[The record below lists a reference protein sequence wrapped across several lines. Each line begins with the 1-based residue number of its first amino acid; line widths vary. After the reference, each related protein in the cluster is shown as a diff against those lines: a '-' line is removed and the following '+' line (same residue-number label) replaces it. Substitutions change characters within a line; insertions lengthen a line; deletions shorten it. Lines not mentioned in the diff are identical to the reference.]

1 MSRNSL
7 ARRALQRAARILRAG
22 ALYLPTRALGT
33 VTGVVTG
40 ERLAALTFDDGPD
53 PESTPQLLDTLE
65 RYGARA
71 TFFVVGEAAQRHAD
85 LLRRMFEAGHALGN
99 HSWNHPSFPVIGS
112 AERRRQIAACE
123 AAIGPYSSRL
133 LRPPYANQNL
143 ATMVD
148 VRRMGFT
155 TIAYDV
161 TGTDWR
167 DDPAEVVYE
176 RLVRG
181 LRPGSILL
189 LHDSLFIAEEAR
201 YRSRQS
207 TLEAV
212 SMLLERHSCAYRFVT
227 VPELLRAG
235 RPIRTWWYQPGD
247 AAYLNTLRRANA

>member
-7 ARRALQRAARILRAG
+7 ARRAFRRGARIVRSG
-22 ALYLPTRALGT
+22 ALFLPTRALGT
-33 VTGVVTG
+33 VTSVVTS

-99 HSWNHPSFPVIGS
+99 HSWDHPSFPAIGS
-112 AERRRQIAACE
+112 AERRRQITACE

-133 LRPPYANQNL
+133 FRPPYANQDL

-148 VRRMGFT
+148 VRRMGFK

-167 DDPAEVVYE
+167 DDAAEVVYE
-176 RLVRG
+176 RLARG

-189 LHDSLFIAEEAR
+189 LHDSLFMAEEER
-201 YRSRQS
+201 YRSRRP

-212 SMLLERHSCAYRFVT
+212 GMLLERHSRAYRFVT
-227 VPELLRAG
+227 VPELLRGG
-235 RPIRTWWYQPGD
+235 RPKKSWWYQPGD
-247 AAYLNTLRRANA
+247 PTYLDALRRANA